1 MKRERGNV
9 GDMIAAGLC
18 MLAMT
23 VVMLV
28 YMKNAGLVNKKA
40 AVDQVAR
47 KYILRM
53 ETAGRLTESDR
64 TALLQELNSLGLTA
78 PELTG
83 TTVEQVGYG
92 QPIVLNIRGK
102 LEDGYEIEEKR
113 VSTAKH

>member
-1 MKRERGNV
+1 MKREKGNV

-53 ETAGRLTESDR
+53 ETAGHLTEADR
-64 TALLQELNSLGLTA
+64 TALLQELKSLGLAA

-83 TTVEQVGYG
+83 TTVERVGYG
-92 QPIVLNIRGK
+92 QPIVLIIRGK

-113 VSTAKH
+113 VSTAKY